1 MSLSYRRI
9 SAVTA
14 LVLAIA
20 VTQVCLG
27 LTLAA
32 PTGASAPAAE
42 PQRVNAIL
50 TTRGNKPITVNG
62 TNAITGATILTGATI
77 QTPDQV
83 SAVIDLG
90 DAGVVELQPN
100 SLIQLDFDANGNV
113 RVRQMKG
120 CAVVR
125 RKANVLPDA
134 TSEIYTDQASEKTN
148 KNRNQL
154 GFCVLPNGSLTPL
167 TAGAAGGAGL
177 SSGAIAGIVIGG
189 AAGAVGLG
197 LALRGNNPSP
207 SGP

>member
-1 MSLSYRRI
+1 MSLGYRRI

-14 LVLAIA
+14 LFLAVA

-27 LTLAA
+27 LTFAA
-32 PTGASAPAAE
+32 TTGASAPAAE

-50 TTRGNKPITVNG
+50 TIRGNGPITVNG
-62 TNAITGATILTGATI
+62 ANAITGATILTGATI
-77 QTPDQV
+77 ETPDNV

-125 RKANVLPDA
+125 RKANVLPDG

-197 LALRGNNPSP
+197 LALRGH
-207 SGP
+207 